1 MGFLKRLFIVEEE
14 GDQKPEQ
21 QSPSTQQQQPQQ
33 QVLTGQ
39 QYASQNQ
46 SYGQP
51 PINVPPVTYPG
62 GNVDPSILKMISD
75 VIEQYNVE
83 GNDYYE
89 LNKIVESPD
98 FKNAIPDERSRIV
111 AAFHSLKAQDPKFDK
126 QKVLDSIDFYI
137 KAVKGEY
144 NNVLEG
150 YNQFVESKINAPKQ
164 TISELQNQR
173 QELVN
178 KISQLDVEIQTIEAE
193 VAKCSAEL
201 EAKRANYEAT
211 FNIVLQNLDK
221 EKNQLNAI
229 LP

>member
-1 MGFLKRLFIVEEE
+1 
-14 GDQKPEQ
+14 
-21 QSPSTQQQQPQQ
+21 
-33 QVLTGQ
+33 
-39 QYASQNQ
+39 
-46 SYGQP
+46 
-51 PINVPPVTYPG
+51 
-62 GNVDPSILKMISD
+62 MISD

-164 TISELQNQR
+164 TITELQNQR